1 MENNSQPPFHV
12 WQRVV
17 AIKNHSTGLFKKGD
31 EYTVLDLIQCLCG
44 KWSFYCGRNV
54 RQGTGMDCRVCNKAI
69 NADFRML
76 FACDSFAPYN
86 PPRQV
91 EIAED
96 ILKMGIVEER
106 ADVAPERVLN
116 D

>member
-1 MENNSQPPFHV
+1 
-12 WQRVV
+12 
-17 AIKNHSTGLFKKGD
+17 
-31 EYTVLDLIQCLCG
+31 
-44 KWSFYCGRNV
+44 
-54 RQGTGMDCRVCNKAI
+54 
-69 NADFRML
+69 ML

-86 PPRQV
+86 PPRHV

-96 ILKMGIVEER
+96 ILKMAIVEER

>member
-12 WQRVV
+12 GQRVV

-31 EYTVLDLIQCLCG
+31 KYTVLDLTQCLCG
-44 KWSFYCGRNV
+44 KWSFYCGRKV
-54 RQGTGMDCRVCNKAI
+54 TQGSGMYCKDCGNKI
-69 NADFRML
+69 NADFKML
-76 FACDSFAPYN
+76 FACHFFAPYN
-86 PPRQV
+86 PPRHV

-96 ILKMGIVEER
+96 ILKMEIVEER
-106 ADVAPERVLN
+106 ADTLERVLN